1 MLKTKWLCYKTYFS
15 GFNISPGLNHIG
27 IKLGFQPRC
36 TFVLQK
42 NYSNTIYF
50 WCKDQQEKY
59 FFKDFYFLWQK
70 KKKKITNISLR
81 KNKQFNAWTGKA
93 ALFFRKMNSSQY
105 SDWRSNCKIFI
116 TQLFLLI
123 PHKSRHPFWDVC
135 GILDM

>member
-70 KKKKITNISLR
+70 KKKKSQIYHWGKINNSMPELEKQPYSLGKWTPHSILIGDPIARYSSPSSFFWYHTNPDI
-81 KNKQFNAWTGKA
+81 
-93 ALFFRKMNSSQY
+93 LFGTFVV
-105 SDWRSNCKIFI
+105 F
-116 TQLFLLI
+116 
-123 PHKSRHPFWDVC
+123 
-135 GILDM
+135 